1 MRIGWWTRPLQRAL
15 GSIARAGLKQG
26 AQAVADAWKPAVK
39 PRVKRT
45 APQPLPRPDARN
57 RLRQP
62 ARAPDRVPGEWVSGL
77 VAGAAGI
84 RRFRLYR
91 PPGIVLGEQLPL
103 VVMLHGCGQTADGFA
118 ASTRMH
124 RIAARERFLV
134 LYPEQDR
141 LANSKGCWNWFD
153 TDTGRAYG
161 ECRLILQSIDQVC
174 LLHGGDRG
182 RVAVMGLSAG
192 ASMAG
197 LLATRHPGRF
207 RAVVMHSGIPPGAAH
222 SAWSALGAMQ
232 GRRAAPSPGAV
243 PRAKHWPPLLVIQGD
258 YDAVVAPAN
267 GEAAAQAWATAAH
280 ATAGPPRRV
289 QRGKRLAMTVT
300 DFTCGER
307 RVAMQ
312 LLVAGLGHAWSGGAA
327 SQPFGDARGPDA
339 SRLAWAFV
347 WREFVD
353 SARP

>member
-1 MRIGWWTRPLQRAL
+1 MARRPTARTWWWTRPLQRAL

-26 AQAVADAWKPAVK
+26 AQAVADAWKPAAK

-45 APQPLPRPDARN
+45 TPQPLPRPDARN

-62 ARAPDRVPGEWVSGL
+62 ARAPDRIPGEWISGL
-77 VAGAAGI
+77 VAGTAGV

-91 PPGIVLGEQLPL
+91 PPGIVPGERLPL

-153 TDTGRAYG
+153 TDSGRAYA

-207 RAVVMHSGIPPGAAH
+207 RAVVIAFGH
-222 SAWSALGAMQ
+222 SARRCALRVVGPGRDAGPSRCTATGCRAACEALAAPAGDS
-232 GRRAAPSPGAV
+232 GRRRRGG
-243 PRAKHWPPLLVIQGD
+243 RAG
-258 YDAVVAPAN
+258 
-267 GEAAAQAWATAAH
+267 
-280 ATAGPPRRV
+280 
-289 QRGKRLAMTVT
+289 QR
-300 DFTCGER
+300 
-307 RVAMQ
+307 
-312 LLVAGLGHAWSGGAA
+312 
-327 SQPFGDARGPDA
+327 
-339 SRLAWAFV
+339 
-347 WREFVD
+347 
-353 SARP
+353 